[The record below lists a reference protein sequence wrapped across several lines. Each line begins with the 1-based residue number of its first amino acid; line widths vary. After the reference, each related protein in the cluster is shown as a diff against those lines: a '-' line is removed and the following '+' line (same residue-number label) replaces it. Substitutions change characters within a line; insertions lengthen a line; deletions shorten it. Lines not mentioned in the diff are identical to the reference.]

1 MHDKSHHLRV
11 IEEEIMETL
20 FDLSIRDPLDRI
32 KMKDILNR
40 LGEIL
45 TKAQL
50 TNIVRRKLESE
61 DYVDYVPY
69 EGIIL
74 KPKGFEVARKIARN
88 HRLAEAMLYNFF
100 DVPFDKLH
108 DLACQLE
115 HAITD
120 ETAEYIKEKLL
131 QLNIR
136 TTPFGMPIPM
146 DNLDDLGCDDEELI
160 SIPPGTHVTLTRIQ
174 THTSDTAASL
184 MALNIHKMGI
194 KLLIKTIKEEGVLVE
209 NQGSQF
215 LIPHRISKNLC
226 VKRSS

>member
-1 MHDKSHHLRV
+1 MHDKNHHLRV

-20 FDLSIRDPLDRI
+20 FDLSIGDSVNRI
-32 KMKDILNR
+32 KMKNILNR
-40 LGEIL
+40 LGETI

-74 KPKGFEVARKIARN
+74 RPKGFEVARKIARN
-88 HRLAEAMLYNFF
+88 HRLAEAMLYNIF

-120 ETAEYIKEKLL
+120 ETAEYINKKLL
-131 QLNIR
+131 ELNVR

-146 DNLDDLGCDDEELI
+146 NNLDDLGCDDEELI
-160 SIPPGTHVTLTRIQ
+160 SIPPGTHVTLTRVQ
-174 THTSDTAASL
+174 SHTSDTAASL
-184 MALNIHKMGI
+184 MDLNIHKMGI
-194 KLLIKTIKEEGVLVE
+194 KLFIKSKNEEGILVE
-209 NQGSQF
+209 NQDSQF
-215 LIPHRISKNLC
+215 LIPNKISKSLC
-226 VKRSS
+226 VKRNP

>member
-1 MHDKSHHLRV
+1 MHNKSDHLRV

-20 FDLSIRDPLDRI
+20 FDLSIRDPLNRI
-32 KMKDILNR
+32 KMKDILHR
-40 LGEIL
+40 HGESL

-74 KPKGFEVARKIARN
+74 KSKGFEVARKIARN
-88 HRLAEAMLYNFF
+88 HRLAEAMLFNFF

-120 ETAEYIKEKLL
+120 ETAEFIKNKLL
-131 QLNIR
+131 ELNIK

-146 DNLDDLGCDDEELI
+146 DNLDDLGCDDEELV
-160 SIPPGTHVTLTRIQ
+160 SIPAGTHVTLTRVQ
-174 THTSDTAASL
+174 THTSDTAAIL
-184 MALNIHKMGI
+184 MDLNIHKMGI
-194 KLLIKTIKEEGVLVE
+194 KLFIKTKNEEGVLVE
-209 NQGSQF
+209 NQNTQY

-226 VKRSS
+226 VKRSL